1 MPTLGD
7 LLYSAVDGA
16 YAVDAKQRII
26 YWDPG
31 CEEIFG
37 HSSMWALGRPC
48 CDVMCGRN
56 PVTGAQFCQRDCSVA
71 NMSSGNASD
80 APKSFSIKTSN
91 NKGESIVLSVNIVLV
106 PSQCKKGW
114 VVMHLLNRS
123 MTRDVLPSIDY
134 AARSG
139 QPASSLCSQ
148 ASASIGLCEEEV
160 SRLTGREKEVLQLL
174 SEGISLSS
182 IGKRLLISLTTVRN
196 HMQHIQKRLGVHSQT
211 EAVAYA
217 YRHNLVR

>member
-7 LLYSAVDGA
+7 LLYSSVDGA

-31 CEEIFG
+31 CEELFG
-37 HSSMWALGRPC
+37 RSSKWVLGRPC
-48 CDVMCGRN
+48 CDVMCGLN
-56 PVTGAQFCQRDCSVA
+56 PITGAKFCQRDCCVA
-71 NMSSGNASD
+71 KMASGNASS
-80 APKSFSIKTSN
+80 APKSFSIKTN
-91 NKGESIVLSVNIVLV
+91 DNKGEEIVLSVNIVLV

-123 MTRDVLPSIDY
+123 MNRDFLPSVDY
-134 AARSG
+134 AVRHG
-139 QPASSLCSQ
+139 HPASSSYSY
-148 ASASIGLCEEEV
+148 ATSIGQCDDDV
-160 SRLTGREKEVLQLL
+160 SRLTSREAEVLQLL

-182 IGKRLLISLTTVRN
+182 ISKRLMISLTTVRN
-196 HMQHIQKRLGVHSQT
+196 HMQHIQKRLNVHSQT

-217 YRHNLVR
+217 YRHNLVN

>member
-1 MPTLGD
+1 MPTLVD
-7 LLYSAVDGA
+7 LLYSAADGA

-31 CEEIFG
+31 CEELFG
-37 HSSMWALGRPC
+37 RSSKWVLGRPC
-48 CDVMCGRN
+48 CDVMCGLN
-56 PVTGAQFCQRDCSVA
+56 PVTGTKFCRRDCCVA
-71 NMSSGNASD
+71 KMASGNTSN
-80 APKSFSIKTSN
+80 APKSFSIKVKDS
-91 NKGESIVLSVNIVLV
+91 KGEEIVLSVNIILV

-123 MTRDVLPSIDY
+123 MTRNFLPSIDY
-134 AARSG
+134 AARCG
-139 QPASSLCSQ
+139 QPASSSYSY
-148 ASASIGLCEEEV
+148 AASIGQCDDEV
-160 SRLTGREKEVLQLL
+160 SRLTGREAEVLQLL
-174 SEGISLSS
+174 SEGISLPA

-217 YRHNLVR
+217 YRHNLVC